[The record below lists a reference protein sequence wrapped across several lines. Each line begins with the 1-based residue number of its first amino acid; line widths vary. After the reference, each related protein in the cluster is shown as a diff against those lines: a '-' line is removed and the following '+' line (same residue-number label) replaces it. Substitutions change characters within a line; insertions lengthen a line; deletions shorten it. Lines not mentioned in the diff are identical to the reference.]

1 MPADERGRSTLLQI
15 NVPLSSLASKWY
27 GESNKLIAGLFTLA
41 KKLQPTIVRLGLA
54 RRLDT
59 RAHPTDLSPF
69 ACPAQIFVDEID
81 ALLRD
86 RSSDSH
92 EVTSTIKAEFL
103 TSVPSPA
110 ACKVAASF
118 PKLTRRPSTAGSGTA

>member
-1 MPADERGRSTLLQI
+1 LQI

-54 RRLDT
+54 RRMVT

-69 ACPAQIFVDEID
+69 AFIAQIFVDEID

-103 TSVPSPA
+103 TSVPSPV
-110 ACKVAASF
+110 AC
-118 PKLTRRPSTAGSGTA
+118 